1 MLVGGSVDPE
11 GNVPVGTCTLDGV
24 KVKSLTVPRCN
35 VALCVGHLRSQQNS
49 NFEKQYVLCV
59 GGNVGSQ
66 ALAAVER
73 YNVKSDVWMA
83 LPDLNINR

>member
-35 VALCVGHLRSQQNS
+35 VALCVGHLRS
-49 NFEKQYVLCV
+49 
-59 GGNVGSQ
+59 
-66 ALAAVER
+66 
-73 YNVKSDVWMA
+73 
-83 LPDLNINR
+83 